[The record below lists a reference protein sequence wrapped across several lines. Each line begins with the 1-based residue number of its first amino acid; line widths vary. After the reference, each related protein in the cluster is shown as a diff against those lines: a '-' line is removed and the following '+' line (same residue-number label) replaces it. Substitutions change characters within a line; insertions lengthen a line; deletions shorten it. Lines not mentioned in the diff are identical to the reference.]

1 MQLAIIIGII
11 ITFFL
16 SFLLITKKNKNLADK
31 ILATWLMFIGLHL
44 WLFYEHILV
53 ENYQYP
59 ALLGLELPMPFLQW
73 PFLYLYIAVL
83 TNQYNVKKK
92 WLLLLH
98 FLPVILIYIYLI
110 EFFKSSPEE
119 KVFVFQHGGNV
130 PKYASF
136 SSLMLILMSI
146 SGVIYVYFTY
156 RLIKQHRK
164 NIVNQFSYQE
174 KINLDWLQYLFLGMG
189 LIWTVI
195 WFRGNDNLIFL
206 SMVIFV
212 IFLGYFGIKQ
222 VGIFT
227 NKFPDEKESELTD
240 EKVGKTKK
248 YEKSSLTEES
258 AEAIHFQ
265 LQRAM
270 NQERF
275 YENPELS
282 LNDLANHLN
291 VHPNNLSQV
300 INTHEGKTF
309 FDYINYHRVEAFKI
323 MVKLPQNQKF
333 TLLGLAYDCGFNSKT
348 SFNRNFKKVTG
359 FAPSEYLK
367 QLNIVLD

>member
-16 SFLLITKKNKNLADK
+16 SFILITKKEKKLADK
-31 ILATWLMFIGLHL
+31 ILATWLVFLGFHL

-53 ENYQYP
+53 QSYQFP
-59 ALLGLELPMPFLQW
+59 ALLGVQLPMPFLHW
-73 PFLYLYIAVL
+73 PFLYIYIAVL
-83 TNQYNVKKK
+83 TNQYDANKK

-98 FLPVILIYIYLI
+98 FLPVIFLYIYLI
-110 EFFKSSPEE
+110 EFFSLSPEE
-119 KVFVFQHGGNV
+119 KIYVFQHGGKV
-130 PKYASF
+130 PKYATF
-136 SSLMLILMSI
+136 SSIMLILMSI

-156 RLIKQHRK
+156 RLLRQHRK
-164 NIVNQFSYQE
+164 NIINQFSYQE
-174 KINLDWLQYLFLGMG
+174 KINLDWIQYLFVGMG
-189 LIWTVI
+189 LIWVVI
-195 WFRGNDNLIFL
+195 WLRGNDNMIFL
-206 SMVIFV
+206 SVVIFV

-227 NKFPDEKESELTD
+227 NKLPIENEQNSIGVEVEKN
-240 EKVGKTKK
+240 KK
-248 YEKSSLTEES
+248 YEKSSLTEEMS
-258 AEAIHFQ
+258 ESIHTQ
-265 LQRAM
+265 LLKVM
-270 NQERF
+270 QEEKL

-300 INTHEGKTF
+300 INANEGKTF
-309 FDYINYHRVEAFKI
+309 FDYINYHRVEAFKKA
-323 MVKLPQNQKF
+323 VKMPQNQKY

-348 SFNRNFKKVTG
+348 SFNRNFKKATG